1 MPDQADVDAITD
13 SITDGAQ
20 QPLSA
25 TVDGN
30 SATQQSIDDKIKA
43 AQYAA
48 GQVAAGA
55 GNGHFGL
62 RFSKLIPPGG
72 G

>member
-1 MPDQADVDAITD
+1 MPDAGDIADDIA
-13 SITDGAQ
+13 SSALKPQ
-20 QPLSA
+20 SA

-30 SATQQSIDDKIKA
+30 TVNQMSIGDKIKA
-43 AQYAA
+43 AQYTA
-48 GQVAAGA
+48 GQETAAA
-55 GNGHFGL
+55 APGHFGL

>member
-1 MPDQADVDAITD
+1 MPDQSDIDDITS
-13 SITDGAQ
+13 SIVTGAQ
-20 QPLSA
+20 KPKSA

-30 SATQQSIDDKIKA
+30 SATQQDIDDKIKA
-43 AQYAA
+43 AQYTA
-48 GQVAAGA
+48 GQVTASAGV
-55 GNGHFGL
+55 GHFGL